1 MSEYQ
6 YYEFLAIDR
15 PLSKREMAELR
26 AISTRA
32 EITQTSFVNTYEWG
46 DLKARPIELMK
57 KYFDAFVYLANW
69 GTRECLFRLP
79 LEKVDLD
86 ALTPYLK
93 GDAATLTKTPSFAIF
108 SFGTDGEGAEDDAAL
123 ETGEGMMA
131 SLLPLRESLLAGNL
145 RPLYLR
151 WLQRVQTEEIEEHV
165 VEPPVPPGLGSLTG
179 ALSALIDLLQIEP
192 ALVEVAAEGAGPV
205 EDDDVHR
212 WLQRLAPEQK
222 DAWLAR
228 LIRDAA
234 ARADLLREYRK
245 AGSRPDAGRRT
256 VKDLLSAAEA
266 RRELREKEAAEQW
279 KRERERHEAEQ
290 AAERE
295 KHLKQ
300 LEAGEAQAWARVDD
314 LIARKPSKYREVVDL
329 LKDLGEVCDRSGRE
343 GEFRRRIRVLRVD
356 HARKGNLIRRL
367 DAAGLGRPI

>member
-1 MSEYQ
+1 MPSAGPVSGAPLRSSSPPERRPGATPPQRLRDCRTGPGPLARVESKGGGTGGYAPDSSPGPGREDCRSMREYQ

-32 EITQTSFVNTYEWG
+32 EITPTSFVNTYEWG

-131 SLLPLRESLLAGNL
+131 SLLPLRG
-145 RPLYLR
+145 
-151 WLQRVQTEEIEEHV
+151 V
-165 VEPPVPPGLGSLTG
+165 G
-179 ALSALIDLLQIEP
+179 
-192 ALVEVAAEGAGPV
+192 
-205 EDDDVHR
+205 
-212 WLQRLAPEQK
+212 
-222 DAWLAR
+222 
-228 LIRDAA
+228 IR
-234 ARADLLREYRK
+234 
-245 AGSRPDAGRRT
+245 
-256 VKDLLSAAEA
+256 
-266 RRELREKEAAEQW
+266 
-279 KRERERHEAEQ
+279 
-290 AAERE
+290 
-295 KHLKQ
+295 
-300 LEAGEAQAWARVDD
+300 
-314 LIARKPSKYREVVDL
+314 
-329 LKDLGEVCDRSGRE
+329 
-343 GEFRRRIRVLRVD
+343 
-356 HARKGNLIRRL
+356 
-367 DAAGLGRPI
+367 